1 MTDAEYATLSDRSEG
16 NKAEWRAVRDR
27 LVGDV
32 KALGTREWAHRAQAF
47 IDEWAARDEQ
57 RRRANSP
64 WVLLGPYGPMRHKD
78 TGLSYQKHM
87 AYGMT

>member
-32 KALGTREWAHRAQAF
+32 KALGTREWAIRNTWLM
-47 IDEWAARDEQ
+47 E
-57 RRRANSP
+57 
-64 WVLLGPYGPMRHKD
+64 
-78 TGLSYQKHM
+78 
-87 AYGMT
+87 